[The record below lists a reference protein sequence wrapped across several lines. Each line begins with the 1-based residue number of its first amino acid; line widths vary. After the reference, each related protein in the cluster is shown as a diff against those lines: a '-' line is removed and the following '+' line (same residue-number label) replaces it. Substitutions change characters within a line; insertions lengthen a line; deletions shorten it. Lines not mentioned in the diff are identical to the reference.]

1 MGCCERE
8 GGGGRVCVYVKR
20 KVERDIRRDLS
31 EGKTVSGGRTEMCVS
46 IVSEVG
52 VFRIRV
58 GGNVNSSEVRL
69 TRLLQSAQSIH
80 ILRVSTE
87 PVH

>member
-1 MGCCERE
+1 M
-8 GGGGRVCVYVKR
+8 CVYVKR

-31 EGKTVSGGRTEMCVS
+31 EGKTVSGGRTEMSVS

-69 TRLLQSAQSIH
+69 TRLLQSA
-80 ILRVSTE
+80 
-87 PVH
+87 